1 MGKWLSLTWCCLSAV
16 WKHWKIHSFVHFR
29 GLDLRGM
36 DADVERARDSRTE
49 GSHLALWW
57 ISGRG
62 QLRTPCRLQQ
72 GATPGHRANCF
83 NRKQFLSKYCV
94 SVACTCA
101 SPPNALTVVTLYGC
115 VDAEDVAAAV
125 SGMDAVMGC
134 WFSSDMMDA
143 AHYAAHRTLLVQQ
156 TTLLTYHP
164 DVCL

>member
-1 MGKWLSLTWCCLSAV
+1 M
-16 WKHWKIHSFVHFR
+16 
-29 GLDLRGM
+29 
-36 DADVERARDSRTE
+36 
-49 GSHLALWW
+49 
-57 ISGRG
+57 
-62 QLRTPCRLQQ
+62 
-72 GATPGHRANCF
+72 
-83 NRKQFLSKYCV
+83 
-94 SVACTCA
+94 ACTCA

-134 WFSSDMMDA
+134 WFWSDMMDA